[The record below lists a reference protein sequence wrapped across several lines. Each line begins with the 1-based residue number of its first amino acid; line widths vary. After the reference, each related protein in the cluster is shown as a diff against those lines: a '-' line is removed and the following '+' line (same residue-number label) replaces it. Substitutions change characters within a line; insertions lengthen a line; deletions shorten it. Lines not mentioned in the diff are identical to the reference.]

1 MHAQWIRR
9 WPSRNFP
16 PSIFQSGCG
25 KVNLASPT
33 PAEPM
38 CAAVAGAIGPTKLLW
53 LFLCRSKR
61 RRGEQD
67 SDRPDQNL
75 APREYMHRIVLV
87 LWDNFVDG
95 PREHRSCSTR
105 RDNPGAS
112 LLPFPRSSKH
122 AAIDLVARRT
132 FPNYSLSLDCP
143 VPIRARGLKVFP
155 LPQLLPAAG
164 RDFPD

>member
-25 KVNLASPT
+25 KVNLASPA
-33 PAEPM
+33 PAEPI
-38 CAAVAGAIGPTKLLW
+38 CAAVGGAIGPTKLLW

-67 SDRPDQNL
+67 SDRPDQNP
-75 APREYMHRIVLV
+75 ARREYKSRIVLL

-95 PREHRSCSTR
+95 PRERRSCSTR
-105 RDNPGAS
+105 RDNPAASS
-112 LLPFPRSSKH
+112 LLFLNSLRP
-122 AAIDLVARRT
+122 AAIDLVARRA
-132 FPNYSLSLDCP
+132 FPNYSSSLDCP
-143 VPIRARGLKVFP
+143 VPIR
-155 LPQLLPAAG
+155 
-164 RDFPD
+164 